1 VALGNEVVQLFRQ
14 MPDPALS
21 FAPEPRA
28 TASGE
33 ADEVAISVRGVTK
46 EFRLPDERYTSL
58 RDRLLHRRFRDGV
71 AVLTALRDVSL
82 DIGRGTCVGIVGRNG
97 SGKSTLLRC
106 MAGIYLPDAG
116 EVRLGGR
123 LAPFIELGVGFDRE
137 MTARDNVVTSGML
150 FGLSAREVR
159 SRLSEIVSYAE
170 LERFVDVKLKNFS
183 SGMQTRLGFA
193 LTTHID
199 AQILL
204 FDEVI
209 ATGDLAFQRKCFD
222 RFAQLKAERRTL
234 VIVTHDMGVVE
245 SLCDRAVLLERG
257 EVVFD
262 GEATGA
268 AERYDAINLGDDP
281 PSVARRAQR
290 QRQRALG
297 ERLGG
302 GREGQSATAALQRA
316 DRHSR
321 RRTAG
326 IAARF
331 AAVEY
336 RRKYTD
342 AALGYAWAV
351 LRPLVTFAAL
361 YIVFTQIAH
370 FDAGVTHYAVYLL
383 SSLVLWTFFLDA
395 TSSGVYSLV
404 SHADL
409 LRKVPISRSAMPLS
423 VVMRAML
430 DLGMNLIAVAVFL
443 AISGISPRVQWLEL
457 PLLLVALAIIATG
470 VALLLSALYV
480 RLRDIDQLWGRLA
493 QILFYASPILYVISA
508 VPKELRTVIMLLN
521 PLATIFTQMRHA
533 LIDASAP
540 SAAAAAGGTARLL
553 VPGALT
559 VILLL
564 AGILTFRRLAPHV
577 AEDL

>member
-1 VALGNEVVQLFRQ
+1 
-14 MPDPALS
+14 MPDLALS
-21 FAPEPRA
+21 VAPEPGESSA
-28 TASGE
+28 TASG
-33 ADEVAISVRGVTK
+33 ATDEVAVSIRGVTK
-46 EFRLPDERYTSL
+46 EFRLPEERHTSL
-58 RDRLLHRRFRDGV
+58 RNQLLHRRLRSRV
-71 AVLTALRDVSL
+71 EVLTAVRDVSL
-82 DIGRGTCVGIVGRNG
+82 EIERGACVGIAGRNG

-106 MAGIYLPDAG
+106 IAGIYLPDAG

-150 FGLSAREVR
+150 LGLSAREVR
-159 SRLSEIVSYAE
+159 RRLDEIVSYAE

-183 SGMQTRLGFA
+183 SGMLTRLGFA

-209 ATGDLAFQRKCFD
+209 ATGDLAFQQKCFD

-234 VIVTHDMGVVE
+234 VIVTHDMAVIE

-262 GEATGA
+262 GDGAGA
-268 AERYDAINLGDDP
+268 AERYDAINLGDDA
-281 PSVARRAQR
+281 PSVVRRAQR

-297 ERLGG
+297 EHPTG
-302 GREGQSATAALQRA
+302 GRGPHSAAAVLQRA
-316 DRHSR
+316 DRHSA

-361 YIVFTQIAH
+361 YIVFTKVAH

-383 SSLVLWTFFLDA
+383 TSLVLWTFFVDA

-423 VVMRAML
+423 VVMRALL
-430 DLGMNLIAVAVFL
+430 DLGMNLVAVAVFL
-443 AISGISPRVQWLEL
+443 AISGISPRLQWLEL
-457 PLLLVALAIIATG
+457 PLLLVALAVIATA

-480 RLRDIDQLWGRLA
+480 RLRDIDQLWGMLA
-493 QILFYASPILYVISA
+493 QILFYASPILYVITA
-508 VPKELRTVIMLLN
+508 VPQGLRNVIMLLN
-521 PLATIFTQMRHA
+521 PLAAIFTQMRHV
-533 LIDASAP
+533 LIDSSAP
-540 SAAAAAGGTARLL
+540 SAAAAAGGAARLL
-553 VPGALT
+553 VPFGLT